1 MKLRQTYLTFL
12 TLFALVIYSQTQG
25 QVKTVSGRNISSAEL
40 DNFLKT
46 QMDSLQ
52 MPGLSI
58 AIINN
63 GKVVYHRAL
72 GIGNIDTKTTVNE
85 ESIFEAASISKPVFA
100 YFVMKMVDK
109 GLLNLDTPLY
119 KYLPYPDIEKDERYK
134 LITARLVLSHRT
146 GFPNWRYFDPADSTL
161 NIKFGD
167 LYLKFTP
174 GTQFYYSGE
183 GFYYLAKVVAHLNN
197 KTVQTIEP
205 VFQREVTLPF
215 KMQHTSFTGN
225 EYISKH
231 KISGHEKG
239 KVQFYNGIA
248 WPVTLPEMDSSY
260 FNPAASLHT
269 NALEFSKFIIG
280 LMENKGLTKK
290 SMKEMLKPQVQL
302 PKENS
307 NFIENG
313 DTAWGLGF
321 GIAQTPFGTRYEHG
335 GNNGNFQSFFMMFKD
350 KKFGYVFFTN
360 CDKGN
365 DFNKKLR
372 ALLTQGN

>member
-1 MKLRQTYLTFL
+1 MRLRQASITFL
-12 TLFALVIYSQTQG
+12 TLLYTLIIYNYVQG
-25 QVKTVSGRNISSAEL
+25 QVKSVSGNNISITQL

-58 AIINN
+58 AIINK
-63 GKVVYHRAL
+63 GKVVYLRAL
-72 GIGNIDTKTTVNE
+72 GIGDINKKTTVNK

-100 YFVMKMVDK
+100 YFVMRMVDK
-109 GLLNLDTPLY
+109 GLLSLDTPLY
-119 KYLPYPDIEKDERYK
+119 KYLPYPDINKDERYK
-134 LITARLVLSHRT
+134 LITARMVLSHRT
-146 GFPNWRYFDPADSTL
+146 GFPNWRYFDRADSAL

-205 VFQREVTLPF
+205 VFEREVTLPF
-215 KMQHTSFTGN
+215 KMLHTSFTGN
-225 EYISKH
+225 EYISRH
-231 KISGHEKG
+231 KVSGHEKG
-239 KVQFYNGIA
+239 EVQFHNGTT

-260 FNPAASLHT
+260 FNPGASLHT

-290 SMKEMLKPQVQL
+290 SMEEMLKPQVQL
-302 PKENS
+302 SKENQ

-335 GNNGNFQSFFMMFKD
+335 GNNGNFQSFFVMFKE
-350 KKFGYVFFTN
+350 KRFGYIFFTN

-365 DFNKKLR
+365 DFNKNLK
-372 ALLTQGN
+372 ALLIQ

>member
-1 MKLRQTYLTFL
+1 
-12 TLFALVIYSQTQG
+12 
-25 QVKTVSGRNISSAEL
+25 
-40 DNFLKT
+40 
-46 QMDSLQ
+46 
-52 MPGLSI
+52 
-58 AIINN
+58 
-63 GKVVYHRAL
+63 
-72 GIGNIDTKTTVNE
+72 
-85 ESIFEAASISKPVFA
+85 
-100 YFVMKMVDK
+100 MVDK

-119 KYLPYPDIEKDERYK
+119 KYLPYPDIQKDERYK
-134 LITARLVLSHRT
+134 LITARIVLSHRT
-146 GFPNWRYFDPADSTL
+146 GFPNWRYFNPADSAL

-225 EYISKH
+225 ELISKH
-231 KISGHEKG
+231 KISDHEKG
-239 KVQFYNGIA
+239 KVQFYNGTT
-248 WPVTLPEMDSSY
+248 WPVTLPKMDSSY
-260 FNPAASLHT
+260 FNPAASRHT

-280 LMENKGLTKK
+280 WMENKGLTKK
-290 SMKEMLKPQVQL
+290 NMKEMLKPQGQL

-335 GNNGNFQSFFMMFKD
+335 GNNGNFQSLFMMFKD
-350 KKFGYVFFTN
+350 KKIGYVFFTN
-360 CDKGN
+360 CDKEN
-365 DFNKKLR
+365 NFNKELR